1 METDPW
7 SQAMRRSFVT
17 LNNKVS
23 VLWSALL
30 LAEMAQVC
38 LWHSDGQTAVEGQP
52 FQQSLKGSVVWK
64 QGDSS

>member
-7 SQAMRRSFVT
+7 SQALRRSFVT
-17 LNNKVS
+17 LNNKVP

-30 LAEMAQVC
+30 LTEMAQVC
-38 LWHSDGQTAVEGQP
+38 LWRSDGQTAIEGQP
-52 FQQSLKGSVVWK
+52 FQKSLKGSVGWK